1 MGKRRKEKSSEGGDR
16 DGEKGRKYEGKV
28 GKGQE
33 TERGKRGTRE
43 LVAARSEETQEA
55 TGGNTQSQ
63 INPTQTSPL
72 SRRLFVD

>member
-1 MGKRRKEKSSEGGDR
+1 MKNERKEERKA
-16 DGEKGRKYEGKV
+16 GRRREV
-28 GKGQE
+28 
-33 TERGKRGTRE
+33 ERGKRGMRE

-55 TGGNTQSQ
+55 TGGKPQSQ